1 MSKNEIVKSIDSL
14 MNSDIELKDKMSI
27 LLEIE
32 DYINL
37 SMSLLKKRERDNI
50 LNEYLNKYSNDNS
63 DDSYSLEYK
72 HEVNRDL
79 QGMFAGTLDE
89 INIDGYG
96 SFEGKLPD
104 NIKDEYKET
113 FDIGGYENDTF
124 YIRPYNWNG
133 ISYEDC
139 SCGLDDKLEELGYS
153 KYEHGFHSKHCIAWE
168 TNFYYKPTG
177 LKIEWYKYPLRSAYS
192 NQVLDRNILEA
203 VLKDCV
209 KSVKMELEENK

>member
-37 SMSLLKKRERDNI
+37 SMSLLKERERDNT
-50 LNEYLNKYSNDNS
+50 LNNYLNKCTNNHS
-63 DDSYSLEYK
+63 DDSYSIESK
-72 HEVNRDL
+72 HEVDRDF
-79 QGMFAGTLDE
+79 QSMFGRILYE
-89 INIDGYG
+89 MQIDGYG
-96 SFEGKLPD
+96 LFEGEKPK
-104 NIKDEYKET
+104 NIKYEYKET

-153 KYEHGFHSKHCIAWE
+153 KYKHGFHSKHCIAWE